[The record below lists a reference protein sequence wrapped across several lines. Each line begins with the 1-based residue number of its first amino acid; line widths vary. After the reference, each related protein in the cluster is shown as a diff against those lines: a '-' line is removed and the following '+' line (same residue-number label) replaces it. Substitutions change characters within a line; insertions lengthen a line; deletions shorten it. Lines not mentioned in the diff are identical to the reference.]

1 MIRYYK
7 ECEEEQCEEEQCYWT
22 EPPLNPW
29 LKRVNKS
36 NANRH
41 FLIIRLWHFCIVP
54 NTKTNTTLINNNK
67 NHTPNSIPLHMST
80 CYRKKMARFLFTDNN
95 HFHKHTKSQSL
106 SIPHHQKISEI
117 YILAF
122 CLVQYTGEVTISI
135 HLIFITI
142 SVNMAYTIQPSWFFC
157 WMRCTIIN
165 TRSHPAWCF
174 AAAFTV
180 YYYGKLCDFFLSL
193 SLSPPPFFLSVF
205 SHSFNRFEENAN
217 YFNERK
223 FVVTLHIQWRIR
235 ST

>member
-1 MIRYYK
+1 MTFLHCSKYENKYHTYQQQQKPHSKQLFSAHVKIFYK
-7 ECEEEQCEEEQCYWT
+7 
-22 EPPLNPW
+22 
-29 LKRVNKS
+29 K
-36 NANRH
+36 
-41 FLIIRLWHFCIVP
+41 I
-54 NTKTNTTLINNNK
+54 
-67 NHTPNSIPLHMST
+67 
-80 CYRKKMARFLFTDNN
+80 ARFLFTDNN

-193 SLSPPPFFLSVF
+193 SLSPPFLSLCFFPLV
-205 SHSFNRFEENAN
+205 
-217 YFNERK
+217 
-223 FVVTLHIQWRIR
+223 Q
-235 ST
+235 